1 MVTTAMDTICAQ
13 DGLFG
18 FVGDSSDFLEQ
29 AASYTPEDLAL
40 PEGVLPSISQ
50 LVRKY
55 RAGTEDPIRTVNMV
69 YDRIEQYRETDP
81 EVWTHIQSRD
91 DVLATT
97 ESLAVRYKDDKHN
110 MPPLF
115 GVPFA
120 VQDRLDVAGIPTTAA
135 CAGSYTPETAAP
147 AVQVL
152 LDAGAIFIGKLRS
165 DQLAVDF
172 LGCSSRPSSG
182 AAVAVAAGLV
192 PFALATDTT
201 GDSLLSAGRNG
212 VTTLK
217 TTKGTIS
224 TKGTVPV
231 CPSQDTIS
239 IMARN
244 VDDARAV
251 WLQIQKADNTHEP
264 YAKPF
269 ASLPTWHI
277 DARDPRPWK
286 SKFRY
291 AVPPASLVDEGFS
304 DAQRELLNT
313 TIDKLRECG
322 GMLVEI
328 DYEPFDTARKL
339 VAPDTEDG
347 VSLLVLEHIA
357 TVGAESITKNLS
369 ALHPELQKMYKHY
382 LATAIKP
389 WTILQ
394 THGRQAECVQKVQ
407 TLFNPLNPDGI
418 DILVVPGAP
427 SQLVTDADTEEVDAA
442 VAGLT
447 RVVNGL
453 DLCAVGVNARSTSGS
468 GTGPGL
474 PFGVTFIGGMGY
486 DAKVL
491 DVARR
496 FEDAKNEQVSR

>member
-1 MVTTAMDTICAQ
+1 MDTICAQ

-18 FVGDSSDFLEQ
+18 FVGDSPDFLEQ
-29 AASYTPEDLAL
+29 TASYTPEDLAL

-55 RAGTEDPIRTVNMV
+55 REGAEDPIRTVNMV
-69 YDRIEQYRETDP
+69 YDRIEQYKETDP
-81 EVWTHIQSRD
+81 VVWTHIQSRD

-120 VQDRLDVAGIPTTAA
+120 VQESLDVAGIPTTAA
-135 CAGSYTPETAAP
+135 CAGSYTPKAAAP

-201 GDSLLSAGRNG
+201 GETLLSGGRNG
-212 VTTLK
+212 VITLK
-217 TTKGTIS
+217 TTKGTVSMQGI
-224 TKGTVPV
+224 VPV

-251 WLQIQKADNTHEP
+251 WLQLQKADNTHEP

-286 SKFRY
+286 SKFRF
-291 AVPPASLVDEGFS
+291 ALPPASLVDEGFS
-304 DAQRELLNT
+304 DAQRELFNAA
-313 TIDKLRECG
+313 IDKLRECG

-328 DYEPFDTARKL
+328 DHEPFETARKL
-339 VAPDTEDG
+339 VATENG
-347 VSLLVLEHIA
+347 TSLLILEHIA
-357 TVGAESITKNLS
+357 AIGAQFVPDNLS
-369 ALHPELQKMYKHY
+369 SLHPRLQQMYEHH
-382 LATAIKP
+382 LSTPLEPWAIF
-389 WTILQ
+389 Q
-394 THGRQAECVQKVQ
+394 AQGRQTECVRKVQ
-407 TLFNPLNPDGI
+407 GLFNPLNPAGI
-418 DILVVPGAP
+418 DILVVPSAAAHSTLNEPGTKAG
-427 SQLVTDADTEEVDAA
+427 SENVDSP
-442 VAGLT
+442 AGQFACFANL
-447 RVVNGL
+447 L
-453 DLCAVGVNARSTSGS
+453 DLCAVGVNADLTPGS
-468 GTGPGL
+468 GTGPSL

-491 DVARR
+491 DLARC
-496 FEDAKNEQVSR
+496 FQDAKNEQVSE